1 LPEKINFDYDKISF
15 LDKVKDFFEKNG
27 LMINWKEFE
36 KLDQAQ
42 QINTLSMIAPIS
54 NEEKQKLLEIINFK
68 EKTNTLLN
76 IIKFYS
82 YNTQDSE
89 KNTIQ

>member
-1 LPEKINFDYDKISF
+1 MNARI
-15 LDKVKDFFEKNG
+15 FFEKNG